1 MDEFDDYQEMN
12 RTYKRIA
19 EQEIA
24 YRGTTDTINDVL
36 KDTFRA
42 AYCIASRG
50 KSSAE
55 EYPLYVKAIRSL
67 RSHIYAENYSPEIAA
82 VRAVKIMYI
91 TVCMLNDIPFEKIED
106 SSLYENEKY
115 IGNELRHLK
124 YLRKINLEAYAYS
137 IKTDRILQEID
148 NDIL

>member
-1 MDEFDDYQEMN
+1 M
-12 RTYKRIA
+12 
-19 EQEIA
+19 
-24 YRGTTDTINDVL
+24 
-36 KDTFRA
+36 
-42 AYCIASRG
+42 
-50 KSSAE
+50 
-55 EYPLYVKAIRSL
+55 KAIRSL

-115 IGNELRHLK
+115 IDNELRHLK

>member
-1 MDEFDDYQEMN
+1 M
-12 RTYKRIA
+12 
-19 EQEIA
+19 
-24 YRGTTDTINDVL
+24 
-36 KDTFRA
+36 
-42 AYCIASRG
+42 
-50 KSSAE
+50 
-55 EYPLYVKAIRSL
+55 KAIRSL

-82 VRAVKIMYI
+82 VRAVKIVYI

>member
-1 MDEFDDYQEMN
+1 M
-12 RTYKRIA
+12 
-19 EQEIA
+19 
-24 YRGTTDTINDVL
+24 
-36 KDTFRA
+36 
-42 AYCIASRG
+42 
-50 KSSAE
+50 
-55 EYPLYVKAIRSL
+55 KAIRSL

-124 YLRKINLEAYAYS
+124 YLRKMCIRDS
-137 IKTDRILQEID
+137 GG
-148 NDIL
+148 NDQQADPGIPPADSGKGTGGNAGRNCRRDGNFGRKGA

>member
-1 MDEFDDYQEMN
+1 M
-12 RTYKRIA
+12 
-19 EQEIA
+19 
-24 YRGTTDTINDVL
+24 
-36 KDTFRA
+36 
-42 AYCIASRG
+42 
-50 KSSAE
+50 
-55 EYPLYVKAIRSL
+55 KAIRSL
-67 RSHIYAENYSPEIAA
+67 RSHIYVENYSPEIAA

>member
-1 MDEFDDYQEMN
+1 M
-12 RTYKRIA
+12 
-19 EQEIA
+19 
-24 YRGTTDTINDVL
+24 
-36 KDTFRA
+36 
-42 AYCIASRG
+42 
-50 KSSAE
+50 
-55 EYPLYVKAIRSL
+55 KAIRSL

-137 IKTDRILQEID
+137 IKTDHILQEID

>member
-1 MDEFDDYQEMN
+1 M
-12 RTYKRIA
+12 
-19 EQEIA
+19 
-24 YRGTTDTINDVL
+24 
-36 KDTFRA
+36 
-42 AYCIASRG
+42 
-50 KSSAE
+50 
-55 EYPLYVKAIRSL
+55 
-67 RSHIYAENYSPEIAA
+67 
-82 VRAVKIMYI
+82 RAVKIMYI